1 MKNETGMW
9 VDHQKAVIVT
19 LVDKKETVQIIL
31 SNMDNSSRY
40 SIDAPKVSMNTLS
53 KSDTT
58 VAQDQALELSLNKF
72 YSEIAYKIRETDSI
86 LIFGP
91 GNAKVELAALLKSE
105 KLGSKITAV
114 DTVDKMTDRQISEK
128 VQDFFIHA

>member
-91 GNAKVELAALLKSE
+91 GNAKVELATLLKSE
-105 KLGSKITAV
+105 KLGSKIAAV
-114 DTVDKMTDRQISEK
+114 DSVDKMTDRQISEK